1 MTEKQKLLEEAKEL
15 GLDFPKNAKVETIKS
30 AIAQAKE
37 EQATTEA
44 FVEAGGVVEE
54 EPQLSPEDIR
64 KQIEEEYREKL
75 EEEKRKM
82 QANLEVNMAKKNA
95 EGVDAAVSL
104 GQAKLKARREAL
116 ALKRVIVTPKDP
128 AKQNWEG
135 EIFTIS
141 NDVIGD
147 VKKFVPYNLDTGYH
161 VPKIILD
168 ALQSKE
174 CTIFVNKKGP
184 DGKSVQ
190 EAKLIK
196 AYQVTELPP
205 LTKEELEELGREQA
219 ARHSID

>member
-1 MTEKQKLLEEAKEL
+1 MTEKQKLLEEAHEL
-15 GLDFPKNAKVETIKS
+15 GLDFPKNAKVDSIKS

-37 EQATTEA
+37 EKATTEA

-54 EPQLSPEDIR
+54 EPKLSPEDIR
-64 KQIEEEYREKL
+64 VQIEAEYKEKL

-95 EGVDAAVSL
+95 DGVDAAVNL

-116 ALKRVIVTPKDP
+116 ALKRVVVTPKDP
-128 AKQNWEG
+128 SKQNWEG
-135 EIFTIS
+135 EIFTVS

-147 VKKFVPYNLDTGYH
+147 VKKFVPFNIDKGFH
-161 VPKIILD
+161 VPKIIID
-168 ALQSKE
+168 ALSSKE

-196 AYQVTELPP
+196 AYQITELPP